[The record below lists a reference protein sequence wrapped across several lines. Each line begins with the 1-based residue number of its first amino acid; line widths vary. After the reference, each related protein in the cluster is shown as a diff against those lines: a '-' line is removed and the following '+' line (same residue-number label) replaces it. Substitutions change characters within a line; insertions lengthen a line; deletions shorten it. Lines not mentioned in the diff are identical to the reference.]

1 MIPKKFLYPSSPQV
15 RVKLLKMSLRE
26 NQCCSEAW
34 SHVSSYEV
42 TFLYALTLRE
52 APTPLRIELQSEVR
66 RTNLCY
72 QNVTSLRTGAML
84 RNLSRLGMHME
95 GKS

>member
-26 NQCCSEAW
+26 NAAQKPGVM
-34 SHVSSYEV
+34 HVSSYEV

-66 RTNLCY
+66 MTNLCS